1 MRLGIF
7 AKTFA
12 RCSLG
17 ETLDAVKAHGIVCV
31 QFNMSCAGLPTMPE
45 EIPAELADRIRGEMD
60 RRELMM
66 AAVSG
71 TFNMI
76 HPRREKRRAGLRKL
90 AVLAGEETGR
100 GRPDAA
106 SRAGYERDAT
116 GVYPAFGHSLL
127 SAETYMLAAME
138 PIFHPRSSL
147 LLAYPTHRPAA
158 GVSSEA
164 GAR

>member
-31 QFNMSCAGLPTMPE
+31 QFNISCAGLPTMPE

-90 AVLAGEETGR
+90 AVLAGAPRDRRVSRLLSFPVVGRNVHSCGYGAHPPPSVCSPTSLPHTPTGGR
-100 GRPDAA
+100 GV
-106 SRAGYERDAT
+106 ER
-116 GVYPAFGHSLL
+116 GWCQV
-127 SAETYMLAAME
+127 
-138 PIFHPRSSL
+138 R
-147 LLAYPTHRPAA
+147 
-158 GVSSEA
+158 
-164 GAR
+164 

>member
-1 MRLGIF
+1 MQIGIF

-12 RCSLG
+12 RSSLG

-60 RRELMM
+60 RRDLMM

-76 HPRREKRRAGLRKL
+76 HPHREKRRAGLRPSDR
-90 AVLAGEETGR
+90 AQRGFTDAARGSCHERRLAGQSQDF
-100 GRPDAA
+100 PFSA
-106 SRAGYERDAT
+106 SSCSRRMMW
-116 GVYPAFGHSLL
+116 PL
-127 SAETYMLAAME
+127 
-138 PIFHPRSSL
+138 R
-147 LLAYPTHRPAA
+147 RCAA
-158 GVSSEA
+158 GVQ
-164 GAR
+164 R